1 MTDSERDA
9 VYTGLCRQMTELGEA
24 QAPLFLAR
32 LALLAFERLDDA
44 EAALGLIGDAAR
56 DLQPGARAG

>member
-9 VYTGLCRQMTELGEA
+9 VYTSLCRQMTELGEA

-44 EAALGLIGDAAR
+44 DTAQGLIGDAAR
-56 DLQPGARAG
+56 DLQPGT

>member
-9 VYTGLCRQMTELGEA
+9 VYTSLCRQMTKLGEA

-44 EAALGLIGDAAR
+44 DAAQGLIGDAAR
-56 DLQPGARAG
+56 DLQPGT

>member
-9 VYTGLCRQMTELGEA
+9 VYSSLCRQMTELGEA

-44 EAALGLIGDAAR
+44 AAAQRLIGDAAR
-56 DLQPGARAG
+56 DLQPGA

>member
-9 VYTGLCRQMTELGEA
+9 VYTSLCRQMTDLGQA

-44 EAALGLIGDAAR
+44 ESAQVLIDEAAR
-56 DLQPGARAG
+56 GMAPGA

>member
-9 VYTGLCRQMTELGEA
+9 VYTSLCRQMTELGEA

-44 EAALGLIGDAAR
+44 DAAQGLIGDAAR
-56 DLQPGARAG
+56 DLQSAA